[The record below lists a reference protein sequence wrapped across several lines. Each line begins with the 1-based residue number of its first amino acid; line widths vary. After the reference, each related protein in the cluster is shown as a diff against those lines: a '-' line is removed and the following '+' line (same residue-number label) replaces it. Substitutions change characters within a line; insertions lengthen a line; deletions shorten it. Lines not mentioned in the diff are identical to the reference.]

1 MLETQPAMPLF
12 IILNAASGHREA
24 GDTRAIITRIM
35 REAGRE
41 HHLRLVENPRDLA
54 EIARNAVAQAN
65 QVGGAVVVAGGDGT
79 INTVANAVL
88 ASACPLG
95 VLPSGTFNY
104 FGRTHRIPED
114 PQDAVRML
122 LTASPQPVQVG
133 LLNDRLFLV
142 NASLGLYPTL
152 LEDREAWKKQYGR
165 SRLVA
170 LWAGLSSVLRGRGQ
184 LHLQLAKDG
193 EVAHWRTPT
202 LFVGN
207 NKLQLQQIGMAE
219 ADALD
224 AGFLVAIAP
233 RPVGT
238 ASLLWLALRGALG
251 KLGDADNV
259 RSFALREL
267 EVTRRV
273 LRRRGRSRSVK
284 VAVDGEV
291 LRLQEPLRFRVS
303 PQPLYLLK
311 NTELTGDAA

>member
-1 MLETQPAMPLF
+1 MLANQPAMPFF

-24 GDTRAIITRIM
+24 GDTQAIISQVM

-41 HHLRLVENPRDLA
+41 HYLRLVENPAELA
-54 EIARNAVAQAN
+54 DIARDAVAQAN
-65 QVGGAVVVAGGDGT
+65 KVGGAVVVAGGDGT

-88 ASACPLG
+88 ASGCPLG

-104 FGRTHRIPED
+104 FGRTHHIPED
-114 PQDAVRML
+114 TQEAVRML
-122 LTASPQPVQVG
+122 LVATPHPVQVG
-133 LLNDRLFLV
+133 LVNDRIFLV

-170 LWAGLSSVLRGRGQ
+170 LWAGLVSVVRARRQLR
-184 LHLQLAKDG
+184 LQLAADG
-193 EVAHWRTPT
+193 QVTQWRTPT

-207 NKLQLQQIGMAE
+207 NKLQLQQIGIAE

-238 ASLLWLALRGALG
+238 AALLWMALRGALG
-251 KLGDADNV
+251 AIGDDTNV
-259 RSFALREL
+259 RSFLLREL
-267 EVTRRV
+267 AVTRSVR
-273 LRRRGRSRSVK
+273 RSRTVK

-311 NTELTGDAA
+311 NGELTGGSA

>member
-1 MLETQPAMPLF
+1 MPFF
-12 IILNAASGHREA
+12 IILNASSGHREA
-24 GDTRAIITRIM
+24 GDTQAIISRVM

-41 HHLRLVENPRDLA
+41 HHLRLVENPGDLA
-54 EIARNAVAQAN
+54 AIARTAVADASQA
-65 QVGGAVVVAGGDGT
+65 GGAVVVAGGDGT

-88 ASACPLG
+88 ASACPFG

-104 FGRTHRIPED
+104 FGRTHGIPED
-114 PQDAVRML
+114 PEQAVRLL

-133 LLNDRLFLV
+133 LVNDRLFLV

-165 SRLVA
+165 SRMVA
-170 LWAGLSSVLRGRGQ
+170 LWAALASVAGARRQLR
-184 LHLQLAKDG
+184 LQLNKDG
-193 EVAHWRTPT
+193 EVSHWRTPT

-233 RPVGT
+233 RAVGSV
-238 ASLLWLALRGALG
+238 ALLWLALRGALG
-251 KLGDADNV
+251 TLGEAANV

-267 EVTRRV
+267 EVRRSV
-273 LRRRGRSRSVK
+273 RRSRTIK
-284 VAVDGEV
+284 VAVDGEI

-303 PQPLYLLK
+303 PRPLHLLK
-311 NTELTGDAA
+311 HGALTGGAA

>member
-1 MLETQPAMPLF
+1 MPFF
-12 IILNAASGHREA
+12 IILNAVSGHKEA
-24 GDTRAIITRIM
+24 GDTRAIISRVM

-41 HHLRLVENPRDLA
+41 HHLRLVENPADLA
-54 EIARNAVAQAN
+54 EIARTAVAQAN

-88 ASACPLG
+88 ASACPMG

-104 FGRTHRIPED
+104 FARTHGIPENT
-114 PQDAVRML
+114 QDAVQML

-133 LLNDRLFLV
+133 LVNDRMFLV
-142 NASLGLYPTL
+142 NASLGLYPKL

-165 SRLVA
+165 SRMVA
-170 LWAGLSSVLRGRGQ
+170 LWAAFASVVGSRRQ
-184 LHLQLAKDG
+184 LHLTLAKDG
-193 EVAHWRTPT
+193 EVAHWRTST

-207 NKLQLQQIGMAE
+207 NKLQMEQIGMAE
-219 ADALD
+219 AAALD
-224 AGFLVAIAP
+224 QGFLVAIAP

-251 KLGDADNV
+251 TLGDAENV

-267 EVTRRV
+267 EVKRSER
-273 LRRRGRSRSVK
+273 RSRSIK
-284 VAVDGEV
+284 VAVDGEI
-291 LRLQEPLRFRVS
+291 LQLHEPLRFRVS

-311 NTELTGDAA
+311 HGQLTGGAA

>member
-1 MLETQPAMPLF
+1 MPFF
-12 IILNAASGHREA
+12 IILNASSGHREA
-24 GDTRAIITRIM
+24 GDTQAIISRVM

-41 HHLRLVENPRDLA
+41 HHLRLVENPGDLA
-54 EIARNAVAQAN
+54 AIARTAVADASQA
-65 QVGGAVVVAGGDGT
+65 GGAVVVAGGDGT

-88 ASACPLG
+88 ASACPFG

-104 FGRTHRIPED
+104 FGRTHGIPED
-114 PQDAVRML
+114 PEQAVRLL
-122 LTASPQPVQVG
+122 LTASPQTVQVG
-133 LLNDRLFLV
+133 MVNDRLFMV

-165 SRLVA
+165 SRMVA
-170 LWAGLSSVLRGRGQ
+170 LWAALASVAGARRQLR
-184 LHLQLAKDG
+184 LQLNKDG
-193 EVAHWRTPT
+193 EVSHWRTPT

-233 RPVGT
+233 RAVGSV
-238 ASLLWLALRGALG
+238 ALLWLALRGALG
-251 KLGDADNV
+251 TLGEAANV

-267 EVTRRV
+267 EVRRSV
-273 LRRRGRSRSVK
+273 RRSRTIK
-284 VAVDGEV
+284 VAVDGEI

-303 PQPLYLLK
+303 PRPLHLLK
-311 NTELTGDAA
+311 HGALTGGAA

>member
-1 MLETQPAMPLF
+1 MPATQPAMPFF

-24 GDTRAIITRIM
+24 GDTRSIITRMM

-41 HHLRLVENPRDLA
+41 HHVRLVENPRDLA
-54 EIARNAVAQAN
+54 DIARAVVAEAN

-88 ASACPLG
+88 DSACPLG

-104 FGRTHRIPED
+104 FGRTHAIPEGTE
-114 PQDAVRML
+114 DAVRML
-122 LTASPQPVQVG
+122 LNASPQPVQVG
-133 LLNDRLFLV
+133 LVNGRLFLV
-142 NASLGLYPTL
+142 NASLGLYPKL
-152 LEDREAWKKQYGR
+152 LEDREAWKQQYGR

-170 LWAGLSSVLRGRGQ
+170 LWAALVSVVRTHRQ
-184 LHLQLAKDG
+184 LQLELAKDG
-193 EVAHWRTPT
+193 ELAHWRTPT

-207 NKLQLQQIGMAE
+207 NKLQLQQIGMVE

-238 ASLLWLALRGALG
+238 LALLWLALRGALG
-251 KLGDADNV
+251 SLGEADNV

-267 EVTRRV
+267 DVR
-273 LRRRGRSRSVK
+273 RSRKRSRRIK
-284 VAVDGEV
+284 VAVDGEI
-291 LRLQEPLRFRVS
+291 LQLQEPLRFQVS

-311 NTELTGDAA
+311 AGEPTGGAA

>member
-1 MLETQPAMPLF
+1 MPATDPAMPFF
-12 IILNAASGHREA
+12 IILNASSGHREA
-24 GDTRAIITRIM
+24 GDTQAIISRVM

-41 HHLRLVENPRDLA
+41 HHLRLVENPGDLA
-54 EIARNAVAQAN
+54 AIARTAVADASQA
-65 QVGGAVVVAGGDGT
+65 GGAVVVAGGDGT

-88 ASACPLG
+88 ASACPFG

-104 FGRTHRIPED
+104 FGRTLGIPED
-114 PQDAVRML
+114 PEQAVRLL

-133 LLNDRLFLV
+133 LVNDRLFLV

-165 SRLVA
+165 SRMVA
-170 LWAGLSSVLRGRGQ
+170 LWAALASVAGARRQLR
-184 LHLQLAKDG
+184 LQLNKDG
-193 EVAHWRTPT
+193 EVSHWRTPT

-238 ASLLWLALRGALG
+238 LSLLWLALRGALG
-251 KLGDADNV
+251 TLGEAANV

-267 EVTRRV
+267 EARRSV
-273 LRRRGRSRSVK
+273 RRSRTIK
-284 VAVDGEV
+284 VAVDGEI

-303 PQPLYLLK
+303 PRPLHLLK
-311 NTELTGDAA
+311 HGALTGGAA

>member
-1 MLETQPAMPLF
+1 MPVTQPAMPFF

-24 GDTRAIITRIM
+24 GDTRAIISRVM

-41 HHLRLVENPRDLA
+41 HHLRLVENPGDLS
-54 EIARNAVAQAN
+54 EIARATVAQAN

-104 FGRTHRIPED
+104 FGRTHGIPED
-114 PQDAVRML
+114 TQDAVRML
-122 LTASPQPVQVG
+122 LSASPQPVQVG
-133 LLNDRLFLV
+133 LVNDRMFLV

-152 LEDREAWKKQYGR
+152 LEDREAWKQQYGR
-165 SRLVA
+165 SRMVA
-170 LWAGLSSVLRGRGQ
+170 LWAALASIVRGRRQ
-184 LHLQLAKDG
+184 LRLQLAKDG
-193 EVAHWRTPT
+193 ETTHWRTPT

-207 NKLQLQQIGMAE
+207 NKLQMEQIGMAE
-219 ADALD
+219 ASALGQ
-224 AGFLVAIAP
+224 GFLVAIAP

-238 ASLLWLALRGALG
+238 ASLLWLGLRGALG
-251 KLGDADNV
+251 TLGDAKNV

-267 EVTRRV
+267 EVR
-273 LRRRGRSRSVK
+273 RSRRQSRSIK
-284 VAVDGEV
+284 VAVDGEI
-291 LRLQEPLRFRVS
+291 LQLHEPLRFQVS

-311 NTELTGDAA
+311 DGQLTGSAA

>member
-1 MLETQPAMPLF
+1 MPATHPAMPFF
-12 IILNAASGHREA
+12 IILNAASGRREVD
-24 GDTRAIITRIM
+24 DTRAIITRMM

-54 EIARNAVAQAN
+54 DIARTAVAQAN
-65 QVGGAVVVAGGDGT
+65 QAGGAVVVAGGDGT

-104 FGRTHRIPED
+104 FGRTHGIPENT
-114 PQDAVRML
+114 QDAVRML
-122 LTASPQPVQVG
+122 LNASPQPVQVG
-133 LLNDRLFLV
+133 LVNGRLFLV
-142 NASLGLYPTL
+142 NASLGLYPKL

-170 LWAGLSSVLRGRGQ
+170 LWAAIASVARARRQ
-184 LHLQLAKDG
+184 LHLELAKDG
-193 EVAHWRTPT
+193 QVARWRTPT

-207 NKLQLQQIGMAE
+207 NKLQMEQIGMAE

-233 RPVGT
+233 RPVGSM
-238 ASLLWLALRGALG
+238 ALLWLALRGALG
-251 KLGDADNV
+251 SLGDADNV

-267 EVTRRV
+267 DVTRSTA
-273 LRRRGRSRSVK
+273 RSRRIK
-284 VAVDGEV
+284 VAVDGEI
-291 LRLQEPLRFRVS
+291 LQLQEPLRFQVS

-311 NTELTGDAA
+311 DGELTGGAA

>member
-1 MLETQPAMPLF
+1 MPFF
-12 IILNAASGHREA
+12 IILNAASGSRGA
-24 GDTRAIITRIM
+24 GNTRAIIERVM

-41 HHLRLVENPRDLA
+41 HHLRLVENPGDLA
-54 EIARNAVAQAN
+54 AIARTAVTDAG

-114 PQDAVRML
+114 PESAVRML

-133 LLNDRLFLV
+133 LVNDRLFLV
-142 NASLGLYPTL
+142 NASLGLYPKL
-152 LEDREAWKKQYGR
+152 LEDREAWKQQYGR
-165 SRLVA
+165 SRMVA
-170 LWAGLSSVLRGRGQ
+170 MWAALSSMVGARRQLR
-184 LHLQLAKDG
+184 LQLTKDG
-193 EVAHWRTPT
+193 EVTHWRTPT

-224 AGFLVAIAP
+224 AGFLVAISP

-238 ASLLWLALRGALG
+238 LSLLWLALRGALG
-251 KLGDADNV
+251 TLGDAANV

-267 EVTRRV
+267 EVRRSTR
-273 LRRRGRSRSVK
+273 RSRSIK
-284 VAVDGEV
+284 VAVDGEI
-291 LRLQEPLRFRVS
+291 LQLQEPLRFQVS

-311 NTELTGDAA
+311 NGVLTGGAP

>member
-1 MLETQPAMPLF
+1 MPANQLAMPLF

-24 GDTRAIITRIM
+24 GETQAIISRIM

-41 HHLRLVENPRDLA
+41 HHLRLVENPAELA
-54 EIARNAVAQAN
+54 DIARDAVEQAN
-65 QVGGAVVVAGGDGT
+65 KVSGAVVVAGGDGT

-88 ASACPLG
+88 ASGCPLG

-104 FGRTHRIPED
+104 FGRTHHIPED
-114 PQDAVRML
+114 TEEAVRML
-122 LTASPQPVQVG
+122 LIASPQPVQVG
-133 LLNDRLFLV
+133 LVNDRLFLV

-170 LWAGLSSVLRGRGQ
+170 LWAGLASVVRARRQLR
-184 LHLQLAKDG
+184 LQLAADG
-193 EVAHWRTPT
+193 QVAQWRTPT

-207 NKLQLQQIGMAE
+207 NKLQLQQIGIAE

-224 AGFLVAIAP
+224 EGFLVAIAP

-238 ASLLWLALRGALG
+238 AALLWMALRGALG
-251 KLGDADNV
+251 ALGDDANV
-259 RSFALREL
+259 RSFLLREL
-267 EVTRRV
+267 AVTRSVRH
-273 LRRRGRSRSVK
+273 SRTVK

-311 NTELTGDAA
+311 NSELTGGAA

>member
-1 MLETQPAMPLF
+1 MPFF
-12 IILNAASGHREA
+12 IVMNAASGHREG
-24 GDTRAIITRIM
+24 GDTRAIISRVM

-41 HHLRLVENPRDLA
+41 HYLHLVENPGDLA
-54 EIARNAVAQAN
+54 RVAQAAVAQAN
-65 QVGGAVVVAGGDGT
+65 LVGGVVVVAGGDGT

-95 VLPSGTFNY
+95 VVPHGTFNY
-104 FGRTHRIPED
+104 FGRTHGIPEE
-114 PQDAVRML
+114 PEAAIRML
-122 LTASPQPVQVG
+122 LGARPQPVQVG
-133 LLNDRLFLV
+133 LVNDRLFLV
-142 NASLGLYPTL
+142 NASLGLYPKL
-152 LEDREAWKKQYGR
+152 LEDREAWKSQYGR

-170 LWAGLSSVLRGRGQ
+170 LVAGLYSVLRGRRQLRLQLTQEGQ
-184 LHLQLAKDG
+184 L
-193 EVAHWRTPT
+193 VNVRTPT

-233 RPVGT
+233 HPVGT
-238 ASLLWLALRGALG
+238 ISLLWLALRGALG
-251 KLGDADNV
+251 SLGDAKHV

-267 EVTRRV
+267 DVSRSGR
-273 LRRRGRSRSVK
+273 RSRTIK

-311 NTELTGDAA
+311 SGEATGSAA